1 MKNLKRI
8 FSLALC
14 GVLCVG
20 AFTMVG
26 CGQQSGSDDA
36 NTLDVYCYIAGYR
49 DKWLTSN
56 LDLFK
61 EQDWVKE
68 KYPDL
73 KINYSSDSIM
83 STAVNKLNSPSSN
96 KFDLLFTED
105 LVKNGVPVSQLEDIT
120 DTVYLKTIPGEDKKV
135 IDKIPGYV
143 LDVAK
148 EASAAARNDGND
160 TYYSVKMVDSFFGM
174 MYNNNVYN
182 KSDFPFDAP
191 PVTTD
196 ELIEQCEY
204 VEKTGYTYTYK
215 GKTETCKNGLTV
227 AAANSYA
234 QWMFPLYWMQYEG
247 VEQYEN
253 YFNGYWYEDGA
264 TDPVLSPNVLTQK
277 GRLRSLELIEDLFKN
292 HSNKDAKDLNH
303 TKAQTNFLVGNGLFH
318 WNGDYFVSEMEDTK
332 NALKSEEGIEY
343 DIRYMHA
350 PVLSSIVETLEDT
363 AMTDLTLRE
372 VIKEIDKGLSYQD
385 SAVKTK
391 VSKNDYKRITEARQ
405 VRGDWFVSTLDG
417 VIAKNSPAK
426 ELASDFL
433 TFIYSDTAIKN
444 FSENSYGLAFPVS
457 YYENLSDEEYEV
469 MSAKFD
475 STQKSKF
482 DIMYRCK
489 TYPTTRVPSEY
500 AFALGKKGLSRITS
514 FKGNM
519 GTTFVTGT
527 QTAKEIYEKDIR
539 YWFSLEPNDKVFSFG
554 DNVDYN
560 VLDKAS
566 KSEWNNLLKLAGLN

>member
-1 MKNLKRI
+1 
-8 FSLALC
+8 
-14 GVLCVG
+14 
-20 AFTMVG
+20 MVG
-26 CGQQSGSDDA
+26 CGKNSGSDDPH
-36 NTLDVYCYIAGYR
+36 TLDVYCYIAGYR
-49 DKWLTSN
+49 DKWLTAN

-73 KINYSSDSIM
+73 KINYSSDSLM
-83 STAVNKLNSPSSN
+83 ATAVNKLNTLSSN

-105 LVKNGVPVSQLEDIT
+105 LVKNGVPVSQLEDLT
-120 DTVYLKTIPGEDKKV
+120 DIVYLRTIPGEDNKKV
-135 IDKIPGYV
+135 IDKIPDYV
-143 LDVAK
+143 KDVAK
-148 EASAAARNDGND
+148 EASAAERSDGND
-160 TYYSVKMVDSFFGM
+160 TYYAVKTVDSFYGM
-174 MYNNNVYN
+174 MYNNDVYE
-182 KSDFPFDAP
+182 KSDFKYDAP

-204 VEKTGYTYTYK
+204 VEQNGYTYTYK
-215 GKTETCKNGLTV
+215 GKTQTCKNGLTV

-264 TDPVLSPNVLTQK
+264 TEPVISPKVVTQT
-277 GRLRSLELIEDLFKN
+277 GRLRSLEFIEDLLGN
-292 HSNKDAKDLNH
+292 HSNSDAKDLNH

-332 NALKSEEGIEY
+332 NALKSEDGIEY
-343 DIRYMHA
+343 DIRYMQA

-391 VSKNDYKRITEARQ
+391 VSENDYKRITEARQ
-405 VRGDWFVSTLDG
+405 VRGDWFVSTFDG

-433 TFIYSDTAIKN
+433 TFMYSDKAIKN

-457 YYENLSDEEYEV
+457 YYENLSDEEYEA
-469 MSAKFD
+469 MAAKFD

-482 DIMYRCK
+482 DIMYRYK

-500 AFALGKKGLSRITS
+500 AFILGKKGLSRIY

-519 GTTFVTGT
+519 GTTFVTKE
-527 QTAKEIYEKDIR
+527 QTAKEIYENDIR
-539 YWFSLEPNDKVFSFG
+539 HWFGLNLTDDVYSDA
-554 DNVDYN
+554 
-560 VLDKAS
+560 VLNAAS
-566 KSEWNNLLKLAGLN
+566 KSEWTSLLKLAGLQ